1 MNDILIAAKNHFH
14 QDQQQLIINVLEEKK
29 GIFGLGAYIKAEV
42 SLNLDP
48 IEEGKKYLLQ
58 LLNDFNLTGTVEIIP
73 SKQSITFNVNSD
85 NNGLIIG
92 REGKTLQSIQV
103 LTSQVVNQ
111 YTNKHLKVLVDIGS
125 YKENQIIPSPDPASY
140 RETIFLNG
148 TKTPE
153 LTLRFS
159 APGVF
164 FIRKLD
170 CFGEIVHEE
179 TKALTA
185 SVHTFQVSQGG
196 ALFLYPSGASKSDVA
211 IHS

>member
-1 MNDILIAAKNHFH
+1 MKPKIFEGKVMNDILIAAKNHFH

-85 NNGLIIG
+85 NIGLIIG

-125 YKENQIIPSPDPASY
+125 YKENQIKKLEA
-140 RETIFLNG
+140 LAK
-148 TKTPE
+148 KTAKE
-153 LTLRFS
+153 VLHS
-159 APGVF
+159 KIDA
-164 FIRKLD
+164 KLD
-170 CFGEIVHEE
+170 PMNAYDRRIIHNTLSDWKNIQTVSNGVEPNRYLTIKY
-179 TKALTA
+179 KA
-185 SVHTFQVSQGG
+185 
-196 ALFLYPSGASKSDVA
+196 
-211 IHS
+211 

>member
-1 MNDILIAAKNHFH
+1 MKPKIFEGKVMNDILIAAKNHFH

-111 YTNKHLKVLVDIGS
+111 YTSKHLKVLVDIGS
-125 YKENQIIPSPDPASY
+125 YKENQIKKLEA
-140 RETIFLNG
+140 LAK
-148 TKTPE
+148 KTAKE
-153 LTLRFS
+153 VLHS
-159 APGVF
+159 KIDA
-164 FIRKLD
+164 KLD
-170 CFGEIVHEE
+170 PMNAYDRRIIHNTLSDWKNIQTVSNGVEPNRYLTIKY
-179 TKALTA
+179 KA
-185 SVHTFQVSQGG
+185 
-196 ALFLYPSGASKSDVA
+196 
-211 IHS
+211 

>member
-125 YKENQIIPSPDPASY
+125 YKENQIKKLEA
-140 RETIFLNG
+140 LAK
-148 TKTPE
+148 KTAKE
-153 LTLRFS
+153 VLHS
-159 APGVF
+159 KIDA
-164 FIRKLD
+164 KLD
-170 CFGEIVHEE
+170 PMNAYDRRIIHNTLSDWKKIQTVSNGVEPNRYLTIKY
-179 TKALTA
+179 KA
-185 SVHTFQVSQGG
+185 
-196 ALFLYPSGASKSDVA
+196 
-211 IHS
+211 

>member
-125 YKENQIIPSPDPASY
+125 YKENQIKKLEA
-140 RETIFLNG
+140 LAK
-148 TKTPE
+148 KTAKE
-153 LTLRFS
+153 VLHS
-159 APGVF
+159 KIDA
-164 FIRKLD
+164 KLD
-170 CFGEIVHEE
+170 PMNAYDRRIIHNTLSDWKNIQTVSNGVEPNRYLTIKY
-179 TKALTA
+179 KA
-185 SVHTFQVSQGG
+185 
-196 ALFLYPSGASKSDVA
+196 
-211 IHS
+211 

>member
-1 MNDILIAAKNHFH
+1 MKPKIFEGKVMNDILIAAKNHFH

-125 YKENQIIPSPDPASY
+125 YKENQIKKLEA
-140 RETIFLNG
+140 LAK
-148 TKTPE
+148 KTAKE
-153 LTLRFS
+153 VLHS
-159 APGVF
+159 KIDA
-164 FIRKLD
+164 KLD
-170 CFGEIVHEE
+170 PMNAYDRRIIHN
-179 TKALTA
+179 TL
-185 SVHTFQVSQGG
+185 
-196 ALFLYPSGASKSDVA
+196 SD
-211 IHS
+211 

>member
-1 MNDILIAAKNHFH
+1 MKPKIFEGKVMNDILIAAKNHFH
-14 QDQQQLIINVLEEKK
+14 QDQQQLIMNVLEEKK

-125 YKENQIIPSPDPASY
+125 YKENQIKKLEA
-140 RETIFLNG
+140 LAK
-148 TKTPE
+148 KTAKE
-153 LTLRFS
+153 VLHS
-159 APGVF
+159 KIDA
-164 FIRKLD
+164 KLD
-170 CFGEIVHEE
+170 PMNAYDRRIIHNTLSDWKNIQTVSNGVEPNRYLTIKY
-179 TKALTA
+179 KA
-185 SVHTFQVSQGG
+185 
-196 ALFLYPSGASKSDVA
+196 
-211 IHS
+211 

>member
-1 MNDILIAAKNHFH
+1 MKPKIFEGKVMNDILIAAKNHFH
-14 QDQQQLIINVLEEKK
+14 QDQKQLIINVLEEKK

-125 YKENQIIPSPDPASY
+125 YKENQIKKLEA
-140 RETIFLNG
+140 LAK
-148 TKTPE
+148 KTAKE
-153 LTLRFS
+153 VLHS
-159 APGVF
+159 KIDA
-164 FIRKLD
+164 KLD
-170 CFGEIVHEE
+170 PMNAYDRRIIHNTLSDWKNIQTVSNGVEPNRYLTIKY
-179 TKALTA
+179 KA
-185 SVHTFQVSQGG
+185 
-196 ALFLYPSGASKSDVA
+196 
-211 IHS
+211 

>member
-85 NNGLIIG
+85 NYGLIIG

-125 YKENQIIPSPDPASY
+125 YKENQIKKLEA
-140 RETIFLNG
+140 LAK
-148 TKTPE
+148 KTAKE
-153 LTLRFS
+153 VLHS
-159 APGVF
+159 KIDA
-164 FIRKLD
+164 KLD
-170 CFGEIVHEE
+170 PMNAYDRRIIHNTLSDWKNIQTVSNGVEPNRYLTIKY
-179 TKALTA
+179 KA
-185 SVHTFQVSQGG
+185 
-196 ALFLYPSGASKSDVA
+196 
-211 IHS
+211 

>member
-1 MNDILIAAKNHFH
+1 MKPKIFEGKVMNDILIAAKNHFH

-125 YKENQIIPSPDPASY
+125 YKENQIKKLEA
-140 RETIFLNG
+140 LAK
-148 TKTPE
+148 KTAKE
-153 LTLRFS
+153 VLHS
-159 APGVF
+159 KIDA
-164 FIRKLD
+164 KLD
-170 CFGEIVHEE
+170 PMNAYDRRIIHN
-179 TKALTA
+179 TL
-185 SVHTFQVSQGG
+185 
-196 ALFLYPSGASKSDVA
+196 SDILQSNIKPNRPLSEVYF
-211 IHS
+211 

>member
-1 MNDILIAAKNHFH
+1 MKPKIFEGKVMNDILIAAKNHFH
-14 QDQQQLIINVLEEKK
+14 QDQQQLIINVKEEKK

-125 YKENQIIPSPDPASY
+125 YKENQIKKLEA
-140 RETIFLNG
+140 LAK
-148 TKTPE
+148 KTAKE
-153 LTLRFS
+153 VLHS
-159 APGVF
+159 KIDA
-164 FIRKLD
+164 KLD
-170 CFGEIVHEE
+170 PMNAYDRRIIHNTLSDWKNIQTVSNGVEPNRYLTIKY
-179 TKALTA
+179 KA
-185 SVHTFQVSQGG
+185 
-196 ALFLYPSGASKSDVA
+196 
-211 IHS
+211 

>member
-1 MNDILIAAKNHFH
+1 MKPKIFEGKVMNDILIAAKNHFH

-73 SKQSITFNVNSD
+73 SKQSITFNVNSN

-125 YKENQIIPSPDPASY
+125 YKENQIKKLEA
-140 RETIFLNG
+140 LAK
-148 TKTPE
+148 KTAKE
-153 LTLRFS
+153 VLHS
-159 APGVF
+159 KIDA
-164 FIRKLD
+164 KLD
-170 CFGEIVHEE
+170 PMNAYDRRIIHNTLSDWKNIQTVSNGVEPNRYLTIKY
-179 TKALTA
+179 KA
-185 SVHTFQVSQGG
+185 
-196 ALFLYPSGASKSDVA
+196 
-211 IHS
+211 

>member
-1 MNDILIAAKNHFH
+1 MKPKIFEGKVMNDILIAAKNHFH

-111 YTNKHLKVLVDIGS
+111 YTSKHLKVLVDIGS
-125 YKENQIIPSPDPASY
+125 YKENQIKKLEA
-140 RETIFLNG
+140 LAK
-148 TKTPE
+148 KTAKE
-153 LTLRFS
+153 VLHS
-159 APGVF
+159 KIDA
-164 FIRKLD
+164 KLD
-170 CFGEIVHEE
+170 PMNAYDRRIIHNTLSDWKNIRTVSNGVEPNRYLTIKY
-179 TKALTA
+179 KA
-185 SVHTFQVSQGG
+185 
-196 ALFLYPSGASKSDVA
+196 
-211 IHS
+211 

>member
-29 GIFGLGAYIKAEV
+29 GIFGLGAHIKAEV

-58 LLNDFNLTGTVEIIP
+58 LLNDLNLTGTVEVTP

-125 YKENQIIPSPDPASY
+125 YKENQSKKLEA
-140 RETIFLNG
+140 LAK
-148 TKTPE
+148 KTAKE
-153 LTLRFS
+153 VLHS
-159 APGVF
+159 KIDA
-164 FIRKLD
+164 KLD
-170 CFGEIVHEE
+170 PMNAYDRRIVHNALSDWKNIQTVSNGVEPNRYL
-179 TKALTA
+179 TIKYKA
-185 SVHTFQVSQGG
+185 
-196 ALFLYPSGASKSDVA
+196 
-211 IHS
+211 

>member
-58 LLNDFNLTGTVEIIP
+58 LLNNFNLTGTVEIIP

-125 YKENQIIPSPDPASY
+125 YKENQIKKLEA
-140 RETIFLNG
+140 LAK
-148 TKTPE
+148 KTAKE
-153 LTLRFS
+153 VLHS
-159 APGVF
+159 KIDA
-164 FIRKLD
+164 KLD
-170 CFGEIVHEE
+170 PMNAYDRRIIHNTLSDWKNIQTVSNGVEPNRYLTIKY
-179 TKALTA
+179 KA
-185 SVHTFQVSQGG
+185 
-196 ALFLYPSGASKSDVA
+196 
-211 IHS
+211 

>member
-1 MNDILIAAKNHFH
+1 MKPKIFEGKVMNDILMAAKNHFH

-125 YKENQIIPSPDPASY
+125 YKENQIKKLEA
-140 RETIFLNG
+140 LAK
-148 TKTPE
+148 KTAKE
-153 LTLRFS
+153 VLHS
-159 APGVF
+159 KIDA
-164 FIRKLD
+164 KLD
-170 CFGEIVHEE
+170 PMNAYDRRIIHNTLSDWKNIQTVSNGVEPNRYLTIKY
-179 TKALTA
+179 KA
-185 SVHTFQVSQGG
+185 
-196 ALFLYPSGASKSDVA
+196 
-211 IHS
+211 